1 MDNPIIQCKNITC
14 TYGNFVAVENVS
26 FAINHG
32 DYLCVVGAN
41 GSGKSTLVKT
51 ILGLNKNYTG
61 QIITNTTQKGIG
73 YLPQQRQ
80 VQKDFPASVYEVVL
94 SGCLNKKRFFHFYTK
109 NDKDCALLNMEKL
122 SITNLK
128 NLSFRDLSG
137 GQQQRVLLA
146 RALCAADNLLVL
158 DEPVT
163 GLDPTVTDELYSIIK
178 KLNSQDHLAIIMV
191 SHDIHRAIQNS
202 SHILHMSKT
211 ALFFGTSEEYQ
222 KTDLFTNLSHV
233 EVCSTH
239 CSCECDDSSCNAS
252 HIVLKNH
259 HHS

>member
-1 MDNPIIQCKNITC
+1 MNNTIIQCNNITC
-14 TYGNFVAVENVS
+14 TYGNYVAVENVS
-26 FAINHG
+26 FEIHQG
-32 DYLCVVGAN
+32 DYLCIVGAN

-51 ILGLNKNYTG
+51 ILGLNKSFTG
-61 QIITNTTQKGIG
+61 QIIKTSNKNGIG

-80 VQKDFPASVYEVVL
+80 VQKDFPASVYEVVI
-94 SGCLNKKRFFHFYTK
+94 SGCLNKKRFFNFYTK
-109 NDKDCALLNMEKL
+109 ADKQCAIQNMEKL
-122 SITNLK
+122 SITDLK

-178 KLNSQDHLAIIMV
+178 KLNSQDNLAVIMV
-191 SHDIHRAIQNS
+191 SHDIHRAVQNS
-202 SHILHMSKT
+202 THILHMNKKS
-211 ALFFGTSEEYQ
+211 LFFGSSEEYK

-239 CSCECDDSSCNAS
+239 CSCECDDTSCNAS